1 MLVITLNAV
10 WHLIQANNE
19 SKKLAL
25 FLKEEILVEEIYKT
39 IGHGGFIHHFKNYII
54 RGEEQYFELATKDYR
69 SFKEKVQEVKNL
81 AIAENKK
88 K

>member
-1 MLVITLNAV
+1 MFTTKMKSYLGFGILIMLVITLNAV

-54 RGEEQYFELATKDYR
+54 IF
-69 SFKEKVQEVKNL
+69 
-81 AIAENKK
+81 
-88 K
+88 